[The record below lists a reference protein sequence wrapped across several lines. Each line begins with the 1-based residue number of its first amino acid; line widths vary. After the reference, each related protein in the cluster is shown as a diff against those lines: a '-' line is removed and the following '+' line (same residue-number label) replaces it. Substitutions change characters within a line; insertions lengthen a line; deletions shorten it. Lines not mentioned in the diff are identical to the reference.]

1 MRYPESGNR
10 PSRPRDPQ
18 PRIHHPQ
25 LQADAGTRLS
35 RASDAR
41 ARKGWRSGSPNAVK
55 QRNAA
60 WPLCLRWARRAR
72 CCQVT
77 MWRLNVQ
84 RPARKVRGM
93 VMEVVNRFV
102 IVVWDGQKAIGIA
115 GGVRVE
121 ADDLSLAID
130 PVEPRRAGRVRI
142 VKRGE
147 C

>member
-1 MRYPESGNR
+1 MSCGSNPTGRHAGHAR
-10 PSRPRDPQ
+10 RLGMK
-18 PRIHHPQ
+18 HGG
-25 LQADAGTRLS
+25 ADA
-35 RASDAR
+35 DHAR

-130 PVEPRRAGRVRI
+130 PVEHRRAGRDASAR
-142 VKRGE
+142 
-147 C
+147 